1 VSAAPELVVTA
12 DAEAVARAAATRV
25 REAAARAFG
34 RRGRF
39 RLALSGGSTPRA
51 LYRALA
57 AAPGSVDWSR
67 TDLFFGDE
75 RVVPPDDPKS
85 NYRMARESL
94 LEPAGVPAANVH
106 RMAGEAPDPD
116 AAARAY
122 EAELRA
128 GAAEPWLDLVLLG
141 MGPDGHTASLFPGSP
156 ALDEQVRLCVPNQ
169 APVAPVH
176 RLTLTY
182 PVLLGAAE
190 VLFLITGRDKAEAL
204 RDVLGDHDDR
214 RRWPSQPIARRRLPA
229 PAAILCDA
237 EAAMLI
243 PPQGRP
249 A

>member
-1 VSAAPELVVTA
+1 MSGAPELVVAA
-12 DAEAVARAAATRV
+12 DPQALASAAATRV
-25 REAAARAFG
+25 RDAAARALG

-51 LYRALA
+51 LYHALA
-57 AAPGSVDWSR
+57 AAPGSVDWAR

-75 RVVPPDDPKS
+75 RAVPADDAKS

-106 RMAGEAPDPD
+106 RMPGEAADLD

-141 MGPDGHTASLFPGSP
+141 MGGDGHTASLFPGSA
-156 ALDEQVRLCVPNQ
+156 ALDERARLCVPNL
-169 APVAPVH
+169 APVEPVR

-190 VLFLITGRDKAEAL
+190 VLFLIAGRDKAEAL
-204 RDVLGDHDDR
+204 RDVLGDREDP
-214 RRWPSQPIARRRLPA
+214 RRWPSQLIARRRDPA
-229 PAAILCDA
+229 PAVILCDA

-243 PPQGRP
+243 PSRGPSE
-249 A
+249 